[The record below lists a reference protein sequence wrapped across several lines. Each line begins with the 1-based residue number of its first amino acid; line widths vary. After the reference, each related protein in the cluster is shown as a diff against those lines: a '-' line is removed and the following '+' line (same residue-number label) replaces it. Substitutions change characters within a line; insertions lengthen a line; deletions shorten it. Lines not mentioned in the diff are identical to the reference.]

1 MCIPEM
7 VAKLLE
13 GCSATLSLNLDKR
26 PLQQD
31 LVYFEDMVHKLLDC
45 ILLPASLLLLSSQKD
60 EYVKDLGLK
69 MRFLDTAYFGGLSM
83 SGWSKIR
90 EKLPRFVED
99 TLDGSY
105 REVLIDGLLVL
116 TYSGLVTQLFKGD
129 SATKEDLASAVEK
142 ITDKVSDESGSLQT
156 EIKEVKVC
164 ARELKTWAKKVE
176 LERTKSDLN
185 EETNQIGQVKES
197 GNDQLK
203 EGGNNGD

>member
-1 MCIPEM
+1 MWRRIDFLHT
-7 VAKLLE
+7 VLE
-13 GCSATLSLNLDKR
+13 LGYNFVFT
-26 PLQQD
+26 
-31 LVYFEDMVHKLLDC
+31 
-45 ILLPASLLLLSSQKD
+45 KD

-99 TLDGSY
+99 MLDGSY

-116 TYSGLVTQLFKGD
+116 TYSGFVTQLFKGD